1 MIRKWV
7 VSVEWDIV
15 DRIQKET
22 FAYFGQVKTMHRAIP
37 TTITPSARLHDTR
50 HTGRPKLR

>member
-22 FAYFGQVKTMHRAIP
+22 FALLW
-37 TTITPSARLHDTR
+37 SC
-50 HTGRPKLR
+50 